1 MNTGEPA
8 AGLRVCPICRK
19 HVDIEGESHT
29 LTHCRNYLLQLFY
42 REGNRR
48 IRLELDRKIENLNAR
63 LGLRSKN
70 LLDT

>member
-1 MNTGEPA
+1 MNASGPEA
-8 AGLRVCPICRK
+8 LRVCPICRK

-29 LTHCRNYLLQLFY
+29 LFHCRNYLLQLFY
-42 REGNRR
+42 REGNKR
-48 IRLELDRKIENLNAR
+48 IRLELERKIENLNAR